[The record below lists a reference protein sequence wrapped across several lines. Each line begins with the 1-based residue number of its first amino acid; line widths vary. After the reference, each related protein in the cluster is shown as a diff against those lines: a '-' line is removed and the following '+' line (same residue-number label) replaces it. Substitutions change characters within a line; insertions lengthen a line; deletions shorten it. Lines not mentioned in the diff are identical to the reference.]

1 MKFPRP
7 FQGRLEG
14 FWLAQ
19 LLGVLLLGLS
29 FALIAGDSQTMLF
42 SDQVMDAMFAGPIWG
57 TTLARNLTWF
67 ALSLVLLHVLYATG
81 CWLVGRLS
89 AQAWPAAKAT
99 LRQHV
104 TAWFLVLT
112 IGLLANNAATY
123 PESSLGIPYAQSMG
137 ATFLGLRLGRAI
149 LLVMLLC
156 VAITVAMAMAR
167 RWKTGGRPAWR
178 TYATLGALGAVY
190 VAITAQAI
198 HPAGRVEPSDKPNV
212 ILIGMDSLRADL
224 VDERFSPDVT
234 PHLEDVHEAG
244 RAFTNA
250 LTPLARTFP
259 SMMRDADR
267 PASASDGRDHEPAAA
282 RPHRRIRV
290 VAAHLSVPDTGPY
303 MRWTKCASR
312 TSIRRTVSSRPSRR
326 RSAHRNS

>member
-1 MKFPRP
+1 MIFPRP

-57 TTLARNLTWF
+57 TTLARNLMWF
-67 ALSLVLLHVLYATG
+67 ALALVLLHVLYATG
-81 CWLVGRLS
+81 CWLVGRIS

-104 TAWFLVLT
+104 TAWFLALT
-112 IGLLANNAATY
+112 IGLFANNAATY

-156 VAITVAMAMAR
+156 VAVTVAMAIAR

-178 TYATLGALGAVY
+178 TFATLGALGAVY
-190 VAITAQAI
+190 VAITAQTI
-198 HPAGRVEPSDKPNV
+198 HPAGKLEPSDKPNV
-212 ILIGMDSLRADL
+212 ILIGLDSLRADL
-224 VDERFSPDVT
+224 LDKQVSPGVT
-234 PHLEDVHEAG
+234 PHLDDFMKQGVS
-244 RAFTNA
+244 FTNA
-250 LTPLARTFP
+250 ITPLARTFP
-259 SMMRDADR
+259 SMIAMLSGRHPHKTGAVMNLLPRDLIREGDSLPRILAVL
-267 PASASDGRDHEPAAA
+267 ATA
-282 RPHRRIRV
+282 RSTPPTR
-290 VAAHLSVPDTGPY
+290 
-303 MRWTKCASR
+303 CASR
-312 TSIRRTVSSRPSRR
+312 TSMRPTDSIRPSCRP
-326 RSAHRNS
+326 SARPSS